1 MKNDPKLTAYVLGE
15 LSEDEANEI
24 RNKIDADIDLQNE
37 VGEIQLVAEKLR
49 NFMQNEPLRI
59 QTPPKIDK
67 PSKFRWT
74 QLAVCAVILAFVAAL
89 LIPAT
94 QNARSTARTQLKV
107 EKIKE
112 LDVLADMA
120 ESAAKNAVLPM
131 DGEASAELHEDQDR
145 VKEIVTGKKS
155 EILEEKEKEVDMM
168 VIPGPPVDAKKI
180 AVPNQSTVYLGG
192 DHLLS
197 RPYTYYGTSEV
208 VGMADPGVFSE
219 NLDIPVNADS
229 YDRSGTEEFAPI
241 LENPFLTP
249 QKSPFSTFSIDV
261 DTASYSL
268 MRRMVNEGRLP
279 PKDSVRL
286 EEYVNYFNYDYAPPK
301 DEKPFATHVEI
312 ANCPWNTNHLVAKIG
327 IKGMEIN
334 REDRPALNL
343 VFLIDVSGSMSGS
356 NRLPLVIRSLTELVE
371 MLEDKDRIAIV
382 TYAGSAGVALPSVSG
397 AEKRAILDVIG
408 SLQAGGSTAGAEGI
422 QTAYEVAKK
431 NFRENGQNRVIL
443 CTDGDFNVGISDTD
457 ALESFITG
465 QAKSGVFLTVLG
477 FGMGNY
483 KDNKL
488 ETLANKGNGN
498 YGYIDSIAEA
508 RKLLVENLAGTMITI
523 AKDVKIQVD
532 FNPVRVAAYRL
543 LGYENRK
550 LQDRDFNDDT
560 KDAGEIGAG
569 HTVTAMYEIVPTGV
583 NIPNESP
590 VSRYSDAAEETQP
603 EVITEGGKHAN
614 EMMFVKLRYKK
625 PDADN
630 SELIE
635 YPVDFDV
642 SKKNVMSRDLEFA
655 CGVALFA
662 MLLKESGYTGT
673 GNWTTVKELAGN
685 SSDQKERQEFR
696 SLVDRISGIKK
707 NL

>member
-15 LSEDEANEI
+15 LSEGEANEI
-24 RNKIDADIDLQNE
+24 RDKIDADIDLQNE

-49 NFMQNEPLRI
+49 DFMQNEPLKI

-74 QLAVCAVILAFVAAL
+74 QLAVCAVILLFVAAL

-94 QNARSTARTQLKV
+94 QNARSTARTQSEVK
-107 EKIKE
+107 KIIE
-112 LDVLADMA
+112 VDVSADMIEPAA
-120 ESAAKNAVLPM
+120 ENAVLMM
-131 DGEASAELHEDQDR
+131 DNKVSAELHEDQYR
-145 VKEIVTGKKS
+145 VKGIITGKKA
-155 EILEEKEKEVDMM
+155 EKLEEQDVGM
-168 VIPGPPVDAKKI
+168 VIPGPPIETKKI
-180 AVPNQSTVYLGG
+180 AVPDQRALYLGG
-192 DHLLS
+192 N
-197 RPYTYYGTSEV
+197 RPLRPHTEPNTHYYHHYEV
-208 VGMADPGVFSE
+208 LGEQARGAFSA

-229 YDRSGTEEFAPI
+229 YDRSGTEEFAQMR
-241 LENPFLTP
+241 ENPFLTP

-261 DTASYSL
+261 DTASYSF

-312 ANCPWNTNHLVAKIG
+312 ANCPWNTDHLVAKIG

-457 ALESFITG
+457 ALESFITD

-483 KDNKL
+483 KDDKL

-498 YGYIDSIAEA
+498 YGYIDSIVEA

-532 FNPVRVAAYRL
+532 FNPARVAAYRL

-569 HTVTAMYEIVPTGV
+569 HTVTAMYEIVPAGV
-583 NIPNESP
+583 NIPNKNP
-590 VSRYSDAAEETQP
+590 VSRYSDAAEETPP
-603 EVITEGGKHAN
+603 EVIAEGGKFTN
-614 EMMFVKLRYKK
+614 EIMFVKLRYKK
-625 PDADN
+625 PNADE
-630 SELIE
+630 SELID

-642 SKKNVMSRDLEFA
+642 SKKNAMSRDLEFA

-662 MLLKESGYTGT
+662 MLLKESSYVGT
-673 GNWTTVKELAGN
+673 GNWNTVKELAGN
-685 SSDQKERQEFR
+685 TSEQKERQEFR
-696 SLVDRISGIKK
+696 NLVDRISEMK
-707 NL
+707 